1 MKKYILKSILVLGW
15 LMMMIPTLAMP
26 GPVDPP
32 GEGDP
37 FPEDDPTPIDNYLL
51 VLIFAA
57 LIIGAYWLYRKKWKT
72 A

>member
-1 MKKYILKSILVLGW
+1 MKKYILKSLLVLGW
-15 LMMMIPTLAMP
+15 LIITVPALAMP
-26 GPVDPP
+26 GDPP

-37 FPEDDPTPIDNYLL
+37 FPEDDPLPIDNYLL

-57 LIIGAYWLYRKKWKT
+57 ITIGTYWIYRKKWKT